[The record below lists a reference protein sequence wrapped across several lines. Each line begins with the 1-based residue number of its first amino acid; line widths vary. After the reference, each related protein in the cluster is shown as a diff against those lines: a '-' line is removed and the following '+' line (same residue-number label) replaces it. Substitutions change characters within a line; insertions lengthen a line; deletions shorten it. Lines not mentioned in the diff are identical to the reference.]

1 MVPILNEEFSKNILH
16 VQELILSE
24 VNVKELELLDA
35 SNTVFVK
42 SIKPNF
48 KTIGPKYGKQMK
60 AIATLVAEF
69 DQGDIAGVELNAG
82 WKGEVMGDTIE
93 LDLLD
98 FEIRAEDIPGWLVAS
113 EGGLTVALD
122 NTITEELRWEGI
134 ARELVNRI
142 QNLRKDKGLEVTDRI
157 QLTLESTA
165 EIQSAIAQNQEYV
178 CNEVLAT
185 DITFGTVS
193 VDAQVIDL
201 LEESDAKIALVKA

>member
-1 MVPILNEEFSKNILH
+1 
-16 VQELILSE
+16 
-24 VNVKELELLDA
+24 
-35 SNTVFVK
+35 
-42 SIKPNF
+42 
-48 KTIGPKYGKQMK
+48 
-60 AIATLVAEF
+60 
-69 DQGDIAGVELNAG
+69 
-82 WKGEVMGDTIE
+82 MGDTIE